1 MELLSTDMVGFPMWL
16 IIFDVDVDV
25 KRLIFLNVKLGG
37 SGWGT
42 DLNLDPMTP
51 QHSSLKTYCI
61 VFSSYRDGR
70 DDNEVDWRGWQ

>member
-1 MELLSTDMVGFPMWL
+1 M
-16 IIFDVDVDV
+16 IFDVDFDV